1 MGMISI
7 LEIFK
12 STPVKT
18 SHFSSS
24 DAEAAPI
31 CFCFS
36 QSLWVSE
43 INQGSLLRHRMKD
56 RQHIRTH
63 HSLTLWGK
71 WFKHSV
77 PKIFVTS
84 CLRYEMEIF
93 FEIIIDICP
102 SGVSSV
108 SCKLELACGVTLC
121 LLDWPTLIIKP
132 HWASESNINLGENWL
147 TTSQGTGWPQSY
159 WYLNN
164 LCIFIATTKHCGQ
177 KSGQTNNCFDFHV
190 TSLLDSDR
198 VMIVIVMSLSVSDHF
213 PDVPISSQTLGHK
226 PDTNTKSV
234 TPLWWV
240 SQAVMLVRV
249 SPLQMETLLGRKREK
264 SIWFLSLFYSM
275 GSELVRWQ
283 E

>member
-1 MGMISI
+1 
-7 LEIFK
+7 
-12 STPVKT
+12 
-18 SHFSSS
+18 
-24 DAEAAPI
+24 
-31 CFCFS
+31 
-36 QSLWVSE
+36 
-43 INQGSLLRHRMKD
+43 
-56 RQHIRTH
+56 
-63 HSLTLWGK
+63 
-71 WFKHSV
+71 
-77 PKIFVTS
+77 
-84 CLRYEMEIF
+84 MEIF
-93 FEIIIDICP
+93 FELIIDICP

-132 HWASESNINLGENWL
+132 HWASESHINLGENWL

-283 E
+283 ELWTKYHKHISELITSNTFYWYLTLSQATSRSRHLFFQ